1 MMCLGPLLYVSNVQ
15 VHAQKKKCVQDLVGA
30 GASEAPESAHA
41 VIAQLANRLARWD
54 DRLFRKHYF
63 GAADEVELK
72 FVNRCIYFTSVL
84 DLFWF

>member
-15 VHAQKKKCVQDLVGA
+15 VHAQKKKSVQDLVGA

-54 DRLFRKHYF
+54 DR
-63 GAADEVELK
+63 
-72 FVNRCIYFTSVL
+72 
-84 DLFWF
+84 